1 MALPLI
7 SSMAF
12 RFRQVRGLF
21 KNKSGKRS
29 GKDILLEKKHIRYTS
44 NDILFSE
51 YKLQKVNLKIWGR
64 HRDTQKMH
72 RECTV
77 IGSVF
82 IH

>member
-29 GKDILLEKKHIRYTS
+29 GKDILLEKSIFV
-44 NDILFSE
+44 ILLMIYYFQNTN
-51 YKLQKVNLKIWGR
+51 YRK
-64 HRDTQKMH
+64 
-72 RECTV
+72 
-77 IGSVF
+77 
-82 IH
+82 